1 MHSTSFAIMTTVT
14 AFMAFSA
21 AASEKPAQLPQGPGL
36 DKVEAHCGACH
47 SLDYVLMN
55 SPVLSAAGWDAEVAK
70 MIDAFGAPIDLA
82 DAKTIADYLKRNY
95 AYALLD
101 QIEVRLAGDES
112 PFLKK
117 DKSVSGPLSSD
128 SEIAHRPGRNHGH
141 ELLDQIE
148 ARLAGIEPLSR
159 EKDQRVSGRPSPN
172 SELAHRPGRNHG
184 YELLDQIEARLAGIE
199 SLSREKEQRVSERP
213 SSNSEIAQHP
223 RSDYGYELLD
233 QIEARLAGIESPSGE
248 KDQRVSERP
257 SSNSEIAQHP
267 RSDYGY
273 ELLDQIEARL
283 AGIESPSQEKNQ
295 RVSGRPLPN
304 SEIAHE
310 RYDTKRTETPRRV
323 TIPWASN
330 HVSFER
336 VSLQSKSNS
345 ACAESQA
352 CLGYVPLLLGV
363 GF

>member
-1 MHSTSFAIMTTVT
+1 MGMSCSI
-14 AFMAFSA
+14 
-21 AASEKPAQLPQGPGL
+21 KL
-36 DKVEAHCGACH
+36 
-47 SLDYVLMN
+47 
-55 SPVLSAAGWDAEVAK
+55 
-70 MIDAFGAPIDLA
+70 
-82 DAKTIADYLKRNY
+82 R
-95 AYALLD
+95 
-101 QIEVRLAGDES
+101 
-112 PFLKK
+112 
-117 DKSVSGPLSSD
+117 
-128 SEIAHRPGRNHGH
+128 
-141 ELLDQIE
+141 
-148 ARLAGIEPLSR
+148 
-159 EKDQRVSGRPSPN
+159 
-172 SELAHRPGRNHG
+172 
-184 YELLDQIEARLAGIE
+184 ARLAGIE

-213 SSNSEIAQHP
+213 SSNSQIAQHP

-233 QIEARLAGIESPSGE
+233 QIEARLAGIESLSRE
-248 KDQRVSERP
+248 KEQRVSERP

-336 VSLQSKSNS
+336 VSLQS
-345 ACAESQA
+345 
-352 CLGYVPLLLGV
+352 
-363 GF
+363 